1 MLEILQ
7 DKDSSKV
14 VLIKLGHFY
23 IATGRDAVLLYKK
36 LNLKCTCFKNNICKV
51 GIPVNSLEKY
61 VEKFNQMQY
70 SYIIYDY
77 DKQANEIKEI
87 INKTGKACKIKDKNI
102 NCLKCKG
109 ISEYKDDE
117 YIVAFSKFFEK
128 KNEDYIEYML
138 NVILK
143 LSRTEKKKPCKLKNN
158 KNIGLKQICHKNIE
172 NKILKREHKNDIV

>member
-1 MLEILQ
+1 MSFSQMLEILQ

-14 VLIKLGHFY
+14 ILIKLGHFY
-23 IATGRDAVLLYKK
+23 IATGRDAVLLHKK

-102 NCLKCKG
+102 NCLNG
-109 ISEYKDDE
+109 SNNLASNRNNNNPTNTNSNNGSRPTLIQ
-117 YIVAFSKFFEK
+117 VL
-128 KNEDYIEYML
+128 DYIF
-138 NVILK
+138 
-143 LSRTEKKKPCKLKNN
+143 
-158 KNIGLKQICHKNIE
+158 
-172 NKILKREHKNDIV
+172 

>member
-23 IATGRDAVLLYKK
+23 IATGRDAVLLHKK

-77 DKQANEIKEI
+77 DKQVIKIKAYNELADYCYSKLETRQRVFIYGEISENDVIVKEI
-87 INKTGKACKIKDKNI
+87 YQYWLG
-102 NCLKCKG
+102 
-109 ISEYKDDE
+109 
-117 YIVAFSKFFEK
+117 SK
-128 KNEDYIEYML
+128 
-138 NVILK
+138 
-143 LSRTEKKKPCKLKNN
+143 
-158 KNIGLKQICHKNIE
+158 
-172 NKILKREHKNDIV
+172 KRLRY

>member
-1 MLEILQ
+1 MSFSQMLEILQ

-23 IATGRDAVLLYKK
+23 IATGRDAVLLHKK

-77 DKQANEIKEI
+77 DKQVIKIKAYNELADYCYSKLETRQRVFIYGEISENDVIVKEI
-87 INKTGKACKIKDKNI
+87 YQYWLG
-102 NCLKCKG
+102 
-109 ISEYKDDE
+109 
-117 YIVAFSKFFEK
+117 SK
-128 KNEDYIEYML
+128 
-138 NVILK
+138 
-143 LSRTEKKKPCKLKNN
+143 
-158 KNIGLKQICHKNIE
+158 
-172 NKILKREHKNDIV
+172 KRLRY

>member
-1 MLEILQ
+1 MSFSQMLEILQ

-23 IATGRDAVLLYKK
+23 IATGRDAVLLHKK

-77 DKQANEIKEI
+77 DKQVNEIKEI

-102 NCLKCKG
+102 NCLNGSNNPASNRNTNSNNGSRPTLIQFLDYMFYG
-109 ISEYKDDE
+109 IYTMK
-117 YIVAFSKFFEK
+117 V
-128 KNEDYIEYML
+128 L
-138 NVILK
+138 V
-143 LSRTEKKKPCKLKNN
+143 
-158 KNIGLKQICHKNIE
+158 
-172 NKILKREHKNDIV
+172 LKRFIPS

>member
-1 MLEILQ
+1 MSFSQMLEILQ

-23 IATGRDAVLLYKK
+23 IATGRDAVLLHKK

-77 DKQANEIKEI
+77 DKQVIKIKAYNELADYCYSKLETRQRVFIYGEISENDVIVKEI
-87 INKTGKACKIKDKNI
+87 YQYWLG
-102 NCLKCKG
+102 
-109 ISEYKDDE
+109 S
-117 YIVAFSKFFEK
+117 
-128 KNEDYIEYML
+128 
-138 NVILK
+138 
-143 LSRTEKKKPCKLKNN
+143 KKK
-158 KNIGLKQICHKNIE
+158 G
-172 NKILKREHKNDIV
+172 

>member
-1 MLEILQ
+1 MSFSQMLEILQ

-23 IATGRDAVLLYKK
+23 IATGRDAVLLHKK

-77 DKQANEIKEI
+77 DKQVIKIKAYNELADYCYSKLEMNKIVFIYGKISKNNIIVKEI
-87 INKTGKACKIKDKNI
+87 
-102 NCLKCKG
+102 
-109 ISEYKDDE
+109 YQ
-117 YIVAFSKFFEK
+117 Y
-128 KNEDYIEYML
+128 
-138 NVILK
+138 
-143 LSRTEKKKPCKLKNN
+143 
-158 KNIGLKQICHKNIE
+158 
-172 NKILKREHKNDIV
+172 

>member
-1 MLEILQ
+1 MSFSQMLEILQ

-23 IATGRDAVLLYKK
+23 VATGRDAVLLHKK

-117 YIVAFSKFFEK
+117 
-128 KNEDYIEYML
+128 
-138 NVILK
+138 
-143 LSRTEKKKPCKLKNN
+143 
-158 KNIGLKQICHKNIE
+158 
-172 NKILKREHKNDIV
+172 